1 MANRADSAITLEFI
15 DRFHARGMR
24 RLHAFD
30 VRFAGRRQ
38 VYRGEIW
45 ATKDGRLLV
54 RFNCPTES
62 DYDEAHEIRGL
73 KASDLSQTD
82 INSNPK
88 EADDVWLPWVP
99 QCVRDRW
106 DLWLSSV
113 I

>member
-1 MANRADSAITLEFI
+1 MANRNESAITLEFI

-45 ATKDGRLLV
+45 AARNGRLLV
-54 RFNCPTES
+54 RFQCPTES

-73 KASDLSQTD
+73 TAPDLSQSDLGSTRT
-82 INSNPK
+82 
-88 EADDVWLPWVP
+88 EADDIWLPWVP

>member
-1 MANRADSAITLEFI
+1 
-15 DRFHARGMR
+15 MR

-45 ATKDGRLLV
+45 AAKDGRLLV

-73 KASDLSQTD
+73 NASDLSQAELD
-82 INSNPK
+82 ANPGK
-88 EADDVWLPWVP
+88 LMMFGFRGCR
-99 QCVRDRW
+99 CV
-106 DLWLSSV
+106 SAIGGIYGSV
-113 I
+113 Q